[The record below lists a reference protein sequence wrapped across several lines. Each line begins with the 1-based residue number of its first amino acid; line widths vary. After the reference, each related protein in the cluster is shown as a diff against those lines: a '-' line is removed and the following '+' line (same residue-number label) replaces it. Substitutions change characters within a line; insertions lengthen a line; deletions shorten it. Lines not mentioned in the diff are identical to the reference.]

1 MAKIIPFSAVRPARD
16 KVHLVASRSYVSY
29 TPEKLHDKLSSNPYT
44 FIHIINPDFG
54 TDEFTEPASYDR
66 FVKVKDRYR
75 EFQQKGILEKD
86 TKPALYIYRQ
96 IKEGHEYIGIIC
108 GVSIDDY
115 LDGSIKVHEHT
126 LTEREEM
133 FKEYLDVTNFN
144 AEPVL
149 LTYPD
154 SEEIEEITRHYLQK
168 RPEYD
173 FTTTNEVRHSLWLI
187 EDPEHISSVEI
198 GFANIPHLYIAD
210 GHHRSAS
217 SVLLGQKRRDEQNNK
232 EVELLSD
239 YFMACILPESRLQ
252 IYEFNRLVRDL
263 GEHTP
268 ESFLETLE
276 ESFTIHS
283 LRKAHEPERIHDF
296 TLYLDGKWYLLQTKS
311 DKIADSIIGRLDP
324 QLLSDLVL
332 DPILGIKDAK
342 TDKRVSFSGGKTNL
356 EEIKE
361 CVDRGDFAAAFILH
375 PVTVSQLKDVADN
388 GLIMPPK
395 STWIEPKLRSGL
407 TIFELD

>member
-29 TPEKLHDKLSSNPYT
+29 TPEKLHDKLSNNPYT

-54 TDEFTEPASYDR
+54 TDDVTEPASYDR

-75 EFQQKGILEKD
+75 DFQKNGVLVKD
-86 TKPALYIYRQ
+86 QKPALYIYRQ
-96 IKEGHEYIGIIC
+96 EKRGHEYIGVIC

-126 LTEREEM
+126 LTQREEM
-133 FKEYLDVTNFN
+133 FREYLDVTNFN

-154 SEEIEEITRHYLQK
+154 SDDIEEISKKYLEQ

-173 FTTTNEVRHSLWLI
+173 FTTTNEVRHSLWMIDNPEDI
-187 EDPEHISSVEI
+187 EAVEK
-198 GFANIPHLYIAD
+198 GFAKISHLYIAD

-217 SVLLGQKRRDEQNNK
+217 SVLLGEKRRDEQNNPNI
-232 EVELLSD
+232 ELLSD

-252 IYEFNRLVRDL
+252 IYEFNRLVKDL
-263 GEHTP
+263 GDHSP
-268 ESFLETLE
+268 ESFLEALSD
-276 ESFTIHS
+276 SFTIHS
-283 LRKAHEPERIHDF
+283 LRTAHQPERIHDF
-296 TLYLDGKWYLLQTKS
+296 TLYLDGNWYLLQTKRE
-311 DKIADSIIGRLDP
+311 KIADSIIGRLDP
-324 QLLSDLVL
+324 QLISDLVL
-332 DPILGIKDAK
+332 EPILGITNPK
-342 TDKRVSFSGGKTNL
+342 TDTRISFSGGKTDL
-356 EEIKE
+356 DDIRDL
-361 CVDRGDFAAAFILH
+361 VDKGDFAAAFILH
-375 PVTVSQLKDVADN
+375 PVTVSQLKEVADN
-388 GLIMPPK
+388 GLVMPPK

-407 TIFELD
+407 TIFDLD